1 MSATDM
7 NLPPPPRPASQA
19 DIRPVVGRDTG
30 KASIWLFSGIALLGA
45 VLLFTTLDGQR
56 RARLAPTTQPR
67 LSDGVAMPAA
77 LPPLQIP
84 QEIELAPPP
93 PPPPPL
99 TYETASGL
107 IAAPSQPLP
116 MAVAPPAKTT
126 FPSQPAAVY
135 STPPI
140 PVAIAERS
148 PSRSQV
154 LVFDATPG
162 MRATP
167 VTNAAPGDDAASTQG
182 APTSAADA
190 SLRATSSARGPLT
203 LPQGT
208 LIPAVLETALDST
221 RPGAVRAMVSRDVTG
236 FDGRQIL
243 IPRGTRLYG
252 EYEADLKPGQKR
264 AFVQWMRLVRPDGV
278 AIALNSPA
286 ADAQGRTGIP
296 GRVNTHFLQRFGS
309 SLLQSTLNLGVT
321 LVGRNNGNAPVIVA
335 LPGATEG
342 AIRAASSG
350 GEQQV
355 QPTLRVEA
363 GVSVTVFVA
372 QDLQFPPVRR

>member
-7 NLPPPPRPASQA
+7 NLPPPPRPVGDA

-30 KASIWLFSGIALLGA
+30 KASIWLFSGIVLLGA

-84 QEIELAPPP
+84 QEVELAPPS

-99 TYETASGL
+99 TYEPASS
-107 IAAPSQPLP
+107 I
-116 MAVAPPAKTT
+116 VAPPPHALPMTVEPPVQTT
-126 FPSQPAAVY
+126 YPSQSAAAY
-135 STPPI
+135 SAPPT
-140 PVAIAERS
+140 PVAVAERTT
-148 PSRSQV
+148 SRSQV

-162 MRATP
+162 VRATP
-167 VTNAAPGDDAASTQG
+167 VTNAAPGDAAASTAG
-182 APTSAADA
+182 TASPTADTP
-190 SLRATSSARGPLT
+190 LRATSSARGPLT
-203 LPQGT
+203 IPQGT

-252 EYEADLKPGQKR
+252 AYEADLKPGQKR
-264 AFVQWMRLVRPDGV
+264 AFVQWTRLVRPDGV
-278 AIALNSPA
+278 AIAINSPA

-321 LVGRNNGNAPVIVA
+321 LVGRNNGNSPVVVA

-342 AIRAASSG
+342 AIRAASGG

-372 QDLQFPPVRR
+372 QDLQFPPVRP

>member
-1 MSATDM
+1 MK
-7 NLPPPPRPASQA
+7 LPPPPRPAGDA
-19 DIRPVVGRDTG
+19 DIRPVVGHDTG
-30 KASIWLFSGIALLGA
+30 KASIWLFSGIVLLGA

-56 RARLAPTTQPR
+56 RGRLAPTTQPR

-93 PPPPPL
+93 PPPPSL
-99 TYETASGL
+99 MYEPAQNIVAT
-107 IAAPSQPLP
+107 PPQTLP
-116 MAVAPPAKTT
+116 VAVAPPVQTT
-126 FPSQPAAVY
+126 YSSQSAAAY
-135 STPPI
+135 STPP
-140 PVAIAERS
+140 PTSVAIAERTA
-148 PSRSQV
+148 SRSQV

-162 MRATP
+162 VRAAP
-167 VTNAAPGDDAASTQG
+167 VTNAAPGDVAASSQGAAAST
-182 APTSAADA
+182 ADA
-190 SLRATSSARGPLT
+190 PLRATSSARGPLT
-203 LPQGT
+203 IPQGT

-264 AFVQWMRLVRPDGV
+264 AFVQWTRLVRPDGV
-278 AIALNSPA
+278 AIAINSPA

-321 LVGRNNGNAPVIVA
+321 LVGRNNGNSPVVVA

-342 AIRAASSG
+342 AIRAASGG

-372 QDLQFPPVRR
+372 QDLQFPPVRP

>member
-1 MSATDM
+1 MSAADM
-7 NLPPPPRPASQA
+7 NLPPPPRPAGDA
-19 DIRPVVGRDTG
+19 DIRPVVGRETG
-30 KASIWLFSGIALLGA
+30 KASIWLFCGIVLLGA

-77 LPPLQIP
+77 LPPLHVP
-84 QEIELAPPP
+84 SDIELAPPP
-93 PPPPPL
+93 PPPLPL
-99 TYETASGL
+99 TYEMAPALITA
-107 IAAPSQPLP
+107 PPQTLP
-116 MAVAPPAKTT
+116 RAVAPPIQTT
-126 FPSQPAAVY
+126 YPAQPSAAY
-135 STPPI
+135 STPPA
-140 PVAIAERS
+140 PVASAERTS
-148 PSRSQV
+148 SRSQV

-167 VTNAAPGDDAASTQG
+167 VANPAPGDAATSTQG
-182 APTSAADA
+182 APASAADA
-190 SLRATSSARGPLT
+190 PLRATASARGPLT
-203 LPQGT
+203 IPQGT

-264 AFVQWMRLVRPDGV
+264 AFVQWTRLVRPDGV
-278 AIALNSPA
+278 AIAINSPA

-321 LVGRNNGNAPVIVA
+321 LVGRNNGSSPVIVA

-372 QDLQFPPVRR
+372 QDLQFPPVRP

>member
-7 NLPPPPRPASQA
+7 NLPPPPRSAGEA
-19 DIRPVVGRDTG
+19 DIRPVVGRDGG
-30 KASIWLFSGIALLGA
+30 KASIWLFSGIVLLGA
-45 VLLFTTLDGQR
+45 VLLFTMLDGQR

-67 LSDGVAMPAA
+67 LGDGVAMPAA

-84 QEIELAPPP
+84 EEIELAPPP

-99 TYETASGL
+99 TYETLPGM
-107 IAAPSQPLP
+107 IAVPPQTLSP
-116 MAVAPPAKTT
+116 AVAPTQQTAYSAQPVATYSAPPA
-126 FPSQPAAVY
+126 PA
-135 STPPI
+135 
-140 PVAIAERS
+140 AIAER
-148 PSRSQV
+148 PLSRGQV

-162 MRATP
+162 VRASASP
-167 VTNAAPGDDAASTQG
+167 PSPSAGEANATSPAP
-182 APTSAADA
+182 AADGT
-190 SLRATSSARGPLT
+190 LRASNAARGPLT
-203 LPQGT
+203 VPQGT

-221 RPGAVRAMVSRDVTG
+221 RPGAVRALVSRDVTG

-243 IPRGTRLYG
+243 IPRGTRLFG
-252 EYEADLKPGQKR
+252 AYEADLKPGQNR
-264 AFVQWMRLVRPDGV
+264 AFVQWTRLVRPDGV
-278 AIALNSPA
+278 AIAINSPA

-296 GRVNTHFLQRFGS
+296 GRVNSHFLQRFGS

-321 LVGRNNGNAPVIVA
+321 LVGRNNGNSPVIVA

-342 AIRAASSG
+342 AIRAASGS

-372 QDLQFPPVRR
+372 QDLQFPPVRP